1 MKKKTKIMELKLVRF
16 AKKKGYTIGRLYCL
30 GEREEEGTCDGIAG
44 NGSQTGDLEA
54 DKGLKGDRGQ
64 KGDLEADEG
73 LKGDRGQK
81 GDKGLKGN
89 GGLQP
94 FCDTLEPP
102 RRNLLNGGKWDKR
115 LKVKGMTAIPE
126 GRYLMRF
133 TYSPKFGKRL
143 FQLMDVPLF
152 DGIRIHSGNSVK
164 DTQGCILVGNN
175 TKVGRLENSRAVLF
189 KLEMMLKGF
198 QGPYDLVFITIV

>member
-30 GEREEEGTCDGIAG
+30 GEREEKGTCDGIAG

-54 DKGLKGDRGQ
+54 DKGLKGDRGL
-64 KGDLEADEG
+64 KGDEG
-73 LKGDRGQK
+73 LKGI
-81 GDKGLKGN
+81 

-198 QGPYDLVFITIV
+198 QGPDDLVFITIV

>member
-30 GEREEEGTCDGIAG
+30 GERDEEGTCDGIAG
-44 NGSQTGDLEA
+44 NGSQTGE
-54 DKGLKGDRGQ
+54 
-64 KGDLEADEG
+64 LEADEG
-73 LKGDRGQK
+73 LKGDGGLKGDEGLK
-81 GDKGLKGN
+81 GDKGLKGD

-133 TYSPKFGKRL
+133 TYSPKFGKRM

-198 QGPYDLVFITIV
+198 QGPDDLVFITIV

>member
-54 DKGLKGDRGQ
+54 DEGLKGDGGQ
-64 KGDLEADEG
+64 TGDLEADGG
-73 LKGDRGQK
+73 LKGD
-81 GDKGLKGN
+81 

-198 QGPYDLVFITIV
+198 QGPNDLVFITIV

>member
-54 DKGLKGDRGQ
+54 D
-64 KGDLEADEG
+64 EG
-73 LKGDRGQK
+73 LKGDGGLKGDEGLK
-81 GDKGLKGN
+81 GDKGLKGD

-133 TYSPKFGKRL
+133 TYSPKFGKRM

-175 TKVGRLENSRAVLF
+175 TKVGRDRKSV
-189 KLEMMLKGF
+189 
-198 QGPYDLVFITIV
+198 V

>member
-54 DKGLKGDRGQ
+54 DEGLKGDGGQ
-64 KGDLEADEG
+64 KGDEG
-73 LKGDRGQK
+73 LKGDG
-81 GDKGLKGN
+81 GLK
-89 GGLQP
+89 P

-198 QGPYDLVFITIV
+198 QGPDDLVFITIV

>member
-1 MKKKTKIMELKLVRF
+1 MKKKTKIMELKLVRI

-30 GEREEEGTCDGIAG
+30 GEREGEGTCDGIAG
-44 NGSQTGDLEA
+44 NGGQTGDLEA
-54 DKGLKGDRGQ
+54 AKGLKGDGGLL
-64 KGDLEADEG
+64 GDGG
-73 LKGDRGQK
+73 LKGDEGK
-81 GDKGLKGN
+81 
-89 GGLQP
+89 LQP

-102 RRNLLNGGKWDKR
+102 RRNLLNGGKWDRR

-189 KLEMMLKGF
+189 KLEMMLKGY
-198 QGPYDLVFITIV
+198 QGPNDLVFITIV

>member
-54 DKGLKGDRGQ
+54 D
-64 KGDLEADEG
+64 EG
-73 LKGDRGQK
+73 LKGDKGLRGD
-81 GDKGLKGN
+81 GGLKGD
-89 GGLQP
+89 GELKP

-102 RRNLLNGGKWDKR
+102 RRNLLNRGKWDKR

-126 GRYLMRF
+126 GRYQMRF

-198 QGPYDLVFITIV
+198 QGPDDLVFITIV

>member
-44 NGSQTGDLEA
+44 NGGQTGDLEA
-54 DKGLKGDRGQ
+54 DGGLKGDGSQ
-64 KGDLEADEG
+64 KGDEG
-73 LKGDRGQK
+73 LKGD
-81 GDKGLKGN
+81 

-102 RRNLLNGGKWDKR
+102 RRNLLNGEKWDKR

-198 QGPYDLVFITIV
+198 QGPDDLVFITIV

>member
-1 MKKKTKIMELKLVRF
+1 MKKKTKTMELKLVRF

-54 DKGLKGDRGQ
+54 D
-64 KGDLEADEG
+64 EG
-73 LKGDRGQK
+73 LKGDGGLL
-81 GDKGLKGN
+81 GDGGLKGD

-198 QGPYDLVFITIV
+198 QGPDDLVFITIV

>member
-30 GEREEEGTCDGIAG
+30 GERDEEGTCDGIAG

-54 DKGLKGDRGQ
+54 D
-64 KGDLEADEG
+64 EG
-73 LKGDRGQK
+73 LKGDGGLKGDEGLK
-81 GDKGLKGN
+81 GDKGLKGD

-133 TYSPKFGKRL
+133 TYSPKFGKRM
-143 FQLMDVPLF
+143 FQLMDVPLC

-198 QGPYDLVFITIV
+198 QGPDDLVFITIV

>member
-1 MKKKTKIMELKLVRF
+1 MMKKKTKIMELKLVRF

-54 DKGLKGDRGQ
+54 DKGLKGD
-64 KGDLEADEG
+64 EG
-73 LKGDRGQK
+73 LK
-81 GDKGLKGN
+81 GDKGLKGD
-89 GGLQP
+89 GELKP

-198 QGPYDLVFITIV
+198 QGPDDLVFITIV

>member
-44 NGSQTGDLEA
+44 NGGQTGDLEA
-54 DKGLKGDRGQ
+54 DDGLKGDRGQ
-64 KGDLEADEG
+64 KDDGG
-73 LKGDRGQK
+73 LKGD
-81 GDKGLKGN
+81 

-143 FQLMDVPLF
+143 FLLMDVPLF

-198 QGPYDLVFITIV
+198 QGPNDLVFITIV

>member
-1 MKKKTKIMELKLVRF
+1 MELKLVRF

-44 NGSQTGDLEA
+44 NGGQTGDLEA
-54 DKGLKGDRGQ
+54 DKGLKGDG
-64 KGDLEADEG
+64 G
-73 LKGDRGQK
+73 LK
-81 GDKGLKGN
+81 
-89 GGLQP
+89 P

-198 QGPYDLVFITIV
+198 QGPDDLVFITIV

>member
-54 DKGLKGDRGQ
+54 D
-64 KGDLEADEG
+64 EG
-73 LKGDRGQK
+73 LKGDRGLK
-81 GDKGLKGN
+81 GDKGLKGD

>member
-16 AKKKGYTIGRLYCL
+16 AKKKGYTIGRLYCQ

-54 DKGLKGDRGQ
+54 DEGQ
-64 KGDLEADEG
+64 KGDG
-73 LKGDRGQK
+73 GQKGNGGQK
-81 GDKGLKGN
+81 GD

-198 QGPYDLVFITIV
+198 QGPDDLVFITIV

>member
-44 NGSQTGDLEA
+44 NGGQTGDLEA
-54 DKGLKGDRGQ
+54 DGGLKGDGGKL
-64 KGDLEADEG
+64 KGAGG
-73 LKGDRGQK
+73 LKGD
-81 GDKGLKGN
+81 
-89 GGLQP
+89 GGLRP

-102 RRNLLNGGKWDKR
+102 RRNLLKGGKWDKR

-198 QGPYDLVFITIV
+198 QGPDDLVFITIV

>member
-30 GEREEEGTCDGIAG
+30 GERDEEGTCDGIAG
-44 NGSQTGDLEA
+44 NGGQTGDLEA
-54 DKGLKGDRGQ
+54 DGGLKGAGGQ
-64 KGDLEADEG
+64 TGDLEADGG
-73 LKGDRGQK
+73 LKGDG
-81 GDKGLKGN
+81 GLK
-89 GGLQP
+89 P

-198 QGPYDLVFITIV
+198 QGPDDLVFITIV

>member
-54 DKGLKGDRGQ
+54 DEGLKGDGGL
-64 KGDLEADEG
+64 KGDEG
-73 LKGDRGQK
+73 LKGD
-81 GDKGLKGN
+81 

-175 TKVGRLENSRAVLF
+175 TKVERLENSRAVLF

-198 QGPYDLVFITIV
+198 QGPDVLVFITIV

>member
-54 DKGLKGDRGQ
+54 D
-64 KGDLEADEG
+64 EG
-73 LKGDRGQK
+73 LKGDGDQK
-81 GDKGLKGN
+81 GDGGLMGD

-198 QGPYDLVFITIV
+198 QGPDDLVFITIV

>member
-54 DKGLKGDRGQ
+54 DEGLKGDGGL
-64 KGDLEADEG
+64 KGDEG
-73 LKGDRGQK
+73 LKGD
-81 GDKGLKGN
+81 

-143 FQLMDVPLF
+143 FLLMDVPLF

-198 QGPYDLVFITIV
+198 QGPDDLVFITIV

>member
-54 DKGLKGDRGQ
+54 DKGLKGDGGQ
-64 KGDLEADEG
+64 KGDEG
-73 LKGDRGQK
+73 LKGD
-81 GDKGLKGN
+81 

-198 QGPYDLVFITIV
+198 QGPDDLVFITIV

>member
-54 DKGLKGDRGQ
+54 DEGLKGDGGQ
-64 KGDLEADEG
+64 KVDEG
-73 LKGDRGQK
+73 LKGDRGLK
-81 GDKGLKGN
+81 GD

-102 RRNLLNGGKWDKR
+102 RRNLLNGGKWNKR

-143 FQLMDVPLF
+143 FRLMDVPLF

-198 QGPYDLVFITIV
+198 QGPDDLVFITIV

>member
-30 GEREEEGTCDGIAG
+30 GERDEEGTCDGIAG

-54 DKGLKGDRGQ
+54 DEGLKGDGGQ
-64 KGDLEADEG
+64 KGDEG
-73 LKGDRGQK
+73 LKGD
-81 GDKGLKGN
+81 

-198 QGPYDLVFITIV
+198 QGPDDLVFITIV

>member
-44 NGSQTGDLEA
+44 NGSQTG
-54 DKGLKGDRGQ
+54 G
-64 KGDLEADEG
+64 LEADEG
-73 LKGDRGQK
+73 LKGDGGLKGDEGLKGDGGQK
-81 GDKGLKGN
+81 GDEGQKGD

-198 QGPYDLVFITIV
+198 QGPDDLVFITIV

>member
-30 GEREEEGTCDGIAG
+30 GERDEEGTCDGIAG

-54 DKGLKGDRGQ
+54 D
-64 KGDLEADEG
+64 EG
-73 LKGDRGQK
+73 LKGDGGQM
-81 GDKGLKGN
+81 GDGGLKGD

-198 QGPYDLVFITIV
+198 QGPNDLVFITIV

>member
-54 DKGLKGDRGQ
+54 DEGLKGDGGQKGDRGQ
-64 KGDLEADEG
+64 KGD
-73 LKGDRGQK
+73 
-81 GDKGLKGN
+81 

-198 QGPYDLVFITIV
+198 QGPDDLVFITIV

>member
-54 DKGLKGDRGQ
+54 D
-64 KGDLEADEG
+64 EG
-73 LKGDRGQK
+73 LKGDGGQK
-81 GDKGLKGN
+81 DDGGLKGD

-133 TYSPKFGKRL
+133 TYSPKFGKRM

-198 QGPYDLVFITIV
+198 QGPNDLVFITIV

>member
-54 DKGLKGDRGQ
+54 DEGLKGDGGQ
-64 KGDLEADEG
+64 KGDEG
-73 LKGDRGQK
+73 LKGDG
-81 GDKGLKGN
+81 GLK
-89 GGLQP
+89 P

-115 LKVKGMTAIPE
+115 LKVKGVTAIPE

-198 QGPYDLVFITIV
+198 QGPDDLVFITIV

>member
-54 DKGLKGDRGQ
+54 D
-64 KGDLEADEG
+64 EG
-73 LKGDRGQK
+73 LKGDRGLEA
-81 GDKGLKGN
+81 DKGLKGD

-198 QGPYDLVFITIV
+198 QGPNDLVFITIV

>member
-54 DKGLKGDRGQ
+54 DKGLKGDGDQ
-64 KGDLEADEG
+64 KGD
-73 LKGDRGQK
+73 
-81 GDKGLKGN
+81 

-102 RRNLLNGGKWDKR
+102 RRNLLNGGKM
-115 LKVKGMTAIPE
+115 G
-126 GRYLMRF
+126 
-133 TYSPKFGKRL
+133 
-143 FQLMDVPLF
+143 
-152 DGIRIHSGNSVK
+152 
-164 DTQGCILVGNN
+164 
-175 TKVGRLENSRAVLF
+175 
-189 KLEMMLKGF
+189 
-198 QGPYDLVFITIV
+198 

>member
-1 MKKKTKIMELKLVRF
+1 M
-16 AKKKGYTIGRLYCL
+16 
-30 GEREEEGTCDGIAG
+30 
-44 NGSQTGDLEA
+44 EA
-54 DKGLKGDRGQ
+54 DGGLKGDGGQ
-64 KGDLEADEG
+64 KGDEG
-73 LKGDRGQK
+73 LK
-81 GDKGLKGN
+81 
-89 GGLQP
+89 P

-164 DTQGCILVGNN
+164 DTQGCILVGENRV
-175 TKVGRLENSRAVLF
+175 KGMVVNSRIWLTRLMKRIQAA
-189 KLEMMLKGF
+189 EN
-198 QGPYDLVFITIV
+198 QGEGIWITII

>member
-44 NGSQTGDLEA
+44 NGSQTGDFE
-54 DKGLKGDRGQ
+54 DDEGLKGDGGQ
-64 KGDLEADEG
+64 TGDLEADEG
-73 LKGDRGQK
+73 QK
-81 GDKGLKGN
+81 GD

-198 QGPYDLVFITIV
+198 QGPDDLVFITIV

>member
-30 GEREEEGTCDGIAG
+30 GERDEEGTCDGIAG
-44 NGSQTGDLEA
+44 NGGQT
-54 DKGLKGDRGQ
+54 
-64 KGDLEADEG
+64 GDLEADEG

-81 GDKGLKGN
+81 DDGGLKGD

>member
-44 NGSQTGDLEA
+44 NGGQTGDLEA
-54 DKGLKGDRGQ
+54 DGGLKGDGGQ
-64 KGDLEADEG
+64 KGDEG
-73 LKGDRGQK
+73 LKGDGW
-81 GDKGLKGN
+81 
-89 GGLQP
+89 LQP

-198 QGPYDLVFITIV
+198 QGPDDLVFITIV

>member
-1 MKKKTKIMELKLVRF
+1 MMKKKTKIMELKLVRF

-30 GEREEEGTCDGIAG
+30 GERDEEGTCDGIAG

-54 DKGLKGDRGQ
+54 D
-64 KGDLEADEG
+64 EG
-73 LKGDRGQK
+73 LKGDGGLKGDEGLK
-81 GDKGLKGN
+81 GDKGLKGD

-133 TYSPKFGKRL
+133 TYSPKFGKRM

-198 QGPYDLVFITIV
+198 QGPDDLVFITIV

>member
-54 DKGLKGDRGQ
+54 DKGLKGD
-64 KGDLEADEG
+64 EG
-73 LKGDRGQK
+73 LK
-81 GDKGLKGN
+81 GDKGLKGD
-89 GGLQP
+89 GELKP

-102 RRNLLNGGKWDKR
+102 RRNLLNGGKWDRR

-198 QGPYDLVFITIV
+198 QGPDDLVFITIV

>member
-1 MKKKTKIMELKLVRF
+1 MELKLVRF

-44 NGSQTGDLEA
+44 NGGQTGDLEA
-54 DKGLKGDRGQ
+54 DGGLKGD
-64 KGDLEADEG
+64 
-73 LKGDRGQK
+73 
-81 GDKGLKGN
+81 

-133 TYSPKFGKRL
+133 TYSPKFGTRL

-198 QGPYDLVFITIV
+198 QGPDDLVFITIV